1 MGKSRKGG
9 VRVKQ
14 VGGGGGN
21 AKMPPML
28 SPEDLQSMMN
38 PADLEQQHQ
47 DLLPATILDR
57 NFKMIWPLSESFTM
71 KNIDTFYVIYPNYM
85 DACKSTG
92 HGRKIAVAKAVPHDG
107 HSPPNVSDI
116 SCVLQELRIRH
127 VIEGYKGYSKDTAC
141 HFENLGRVRYDP
153 HFTLP
158 STSLMSPTADDDD
171 NTSGGTSTW
180 RKRRLLEIVA
190 ELIPLLPSRIER
202 VRRETEERNQRAAA
216 RAATATAAQQQQL
229 QLKSTSQQ
237 VAGGGSGNNATSSS
251 STNAKKNKGKKGKRK
266 V

>member
-14 VGGGGGN
+14 VGGGGN
-21 AKMPPML
+21 AKIPPML
-28 SPEDLQSMMN
+28 TPEDLQSMMN

-47 DLLPATILDR
+47 DLLPATMLDR

-71 KNIDTFYVIYPNYM
+71 KNIDQFCVIYPNYI

-92 HGRKIAVAKAVPHDG
+92 HGRKIATVKAVPHDG
-107 HSPPNVSDI
+107 QAPPNVSDI

-127 VIEGYKGYSKDTAC
+127 VIEGYKGYSKDAAC
-141 HFENLGRVRYDP
+141 HFEQLGRVRYDP
-153 HFTLP
+153 NFTLP
-158 STSLMSPTADDDD
+158 STLLIPAAD
-171 NTSGGTSTW
+171 NTTGTSSGGTSTW

-190 ELIPLLPSRIER
+190 ERIPLLPSRIER
-202 VRRETEERNQRAAA
+202 VRRETEERSQRAAA
-216 RAATATAAQQQQL
+216 RATAAAAQQQL
-229 QLKSTSQQ
+229 QLKQSQPHQ
-237 VAGGGSGNNATSSS
+237 SAAGSSNATSTS

-266 V
+266 L

>member
-14 VGGGGGN
+14 VGGGGN
-21 AKMPPML
+21 AKIPPML
-28 SPEDLQSMMN
+28 TPEDLQSMMN

-47 DLLPATILDR
+47 DLLPATMLDR

-71 KNIDTFYVIYPNYM
+71 KNIDTFCVIYPNYI
-85 DACKSTG
+85 DACKSSG
-92 HGRKIAVAKAVPHDG
+92 HGRKIAAVKAVLHDG
-107 HSPPNVSDI
+107 QAPPNVSDI

-127 VIEGYKGYSKDTAC
+127 VIEGYKGYSKDAAC
-141 HFENLGRVRYDP
+141 HFEQLGRVRYDP

-158 STSLMSPTADDDD
+158 STLLMADND
-171 NTSGGTSTW
+171 TTTGTTTTW

-190 ELIPLLPSRIER
+190 ERIPLLPSRIER
-202 VRRETEERNQRAAA
+202 VRREMEERSQRTAA
-216 RAATATAAQQQQL
+216 RATTAAAAQQQQL
-229 QLKSTSQQ
+229 QLKASSHAQQ
-237 VAGGGSGNNATSSS
+237 SAGGGGSNT
-251 STNAKKNKGKKGKRK
+251 STNAKKNKGKKGKRT